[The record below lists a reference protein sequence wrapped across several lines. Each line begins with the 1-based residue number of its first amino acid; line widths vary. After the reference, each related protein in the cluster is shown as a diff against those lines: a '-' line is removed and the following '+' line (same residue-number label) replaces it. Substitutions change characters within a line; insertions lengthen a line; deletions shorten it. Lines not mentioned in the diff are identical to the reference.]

1 MELKYFKGLKKELSI
16 SKRYREL
23 AKQYHP
29 DKAVNDTEKELF
41 HIIMQEINAEHQE
54 VLVLLKYNALS
65 NNKNTQ
71 TLKDNIAPEQNEK
84 QNIIKNIVS
93 FFGLTEEQEHY
104 FINQGREVLTTFYD
118 NIIENNLR
126 KL

>member
-54 VLVLLKYNALS
+54 VLVLLKYDALS
-65 NNKNTQ
+65 KPKTEQIKENKE
-71 TLKDNIAPEQNEK
+71 IEK

-93 FFGLTEEQEHY
+93 FFGLTEEQKHY

-126 KL
+126 K